1 MSKAFVR
8 ESDASE
14 SDEPVRR
21 QASLPPGAVNYMTP
35 EGAVRLEEEF
45 RRLRDTE
52 RPAAALAAARGDPES
67 RTRLQAVDL
76 RLRDLEGSL
85 RSLQVVAPRT
95 DPHDIVRF
103 GSVVTV
109 RDAAGEETTFRIVGA
124 EEAEPDRNRISWVS
138 PAGRALLNGRVGQKV
153 TVRRP
158 RGDVVW
164 EIRRIAGA

>member
-8 ESDASE
+8 ESDAPE

-21 QASLPPGAVNYMTP
+21 QASLPAGAVNYMTP
-35 EGAVRLEEEF
+35 EGAARLEEEF
-45 RRLRDTE
+45 CRLRDTE
-52 RPAAALAAARGDPES
+52 RPAAASAAARSDPEGRS
-67 RTRLQAVDL
+67 RLQAVDL
-76 RLRDLEGSL
+76 RLRELEQSL
-85 RSLQVVAPRT
+85 RSLQVVAPQAGL
-95 DPHDIVRF
+95 HDIVRF

-124 EEAEPDRNRISWVS
+124 EEAEPDRNWISWVS
-138 PAGRALLNGRVGQKV
+138 PAARALLNGRVGQKV

-158 RGDVVW
+158 RGGLVW